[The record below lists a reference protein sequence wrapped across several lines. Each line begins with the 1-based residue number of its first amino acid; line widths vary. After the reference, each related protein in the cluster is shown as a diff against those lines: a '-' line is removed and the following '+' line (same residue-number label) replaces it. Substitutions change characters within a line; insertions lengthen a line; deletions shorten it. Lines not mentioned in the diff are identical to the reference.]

1 MAKVLIVEDN
11 QAALDRITRL
21 LEEEGVEVVS
31 AMTTESAVPVFVEHR
46 ETINLIIMDGVL
58 GTRETDELVQLL
70 RDPEMGNFKGTIL
83 AVSGLAHVNEKLM
96 KAGADETV
104 NKDEAAARALQLL
117 REKSTEQQGP
127 S

>member
-1 MAKVLIVEDN
+1 
-11 QAALDRITRL
+11 
-21 LEEEGVEVVS
+21 
-31 AMTTESAVPVFVEHR
+31 MTTESAVPVFVEHR

-83 AVSGLAHVNEKLM
+83 VVSGLAHVNEKLR

-117 REKSTEQQGP
+117 REKSTEQQEP